1 VGKLSIGDERR
12 MGLKDH
18 NTASCD
24 VLVIG
29 GGGSGLRAAIEAK
42 RRGVDVVVVS
52 KSRVGY
58 GNNTFISKGT
68 FAAAAGW
75 GDSRDNPDVH
85 LKDSVIGGRFIN
97 DQKLLKLVT
106 QGAVSQVEFLQ
117 RCGVKFY
124 EQGGRIGVVHTPGHS
139 YPRHVRGRDRSGRD
153 FIIPLRAYAERI
165 GVRFMDRAFITRL
178 ISSGGR
184 IAGATGIARDGT
196 FSTFSA
202 SSIVLSTGGF
212 AGTYLHNNNAAGIT
226 GDGHALAFEL
236 GVPLKDM
243 EFVQFYP
250 TALGALGSRLF
261 LYEAFIF
268 QAGAVLR
275 NALGDDIIAKYGLND
290 PMAMTRD
297 RLTRAIMQEILEGR
311 GISGG
316 VIVDLSRVPKQEL
329 TALRH
334 LLPAPSTPGEVELI
348 VSPTAHFCMGGISID
363 ENAETSVPGLFAA
376 GEVCAGV
383 HGANRL
389 GGNALSE
396 VFVMGGVAGE
406 RAAQKALESDQAD
419 LPEKEVLG
427 EKERLESLLSVEG
440 VDLGEIRRDLK
451 DVMWRKAGIIREK
464 KGLEGALER
473 NEEIA
478 ASLKE
483 VRVRDYGGLRRYL
496 EFKNMLLLSE
506 MVCRAALLRTESR
519 GAHYRTDYPEE
530 DNGNWLKNIL
540 IRKEGKKMRLTA
552 VTVPTEALAFST

>member
-1 VGKLSIGDERR
+1 MKALDAV
-12 MGLKDH
+12 
-18 NTASCD
+18 SCD

-42 RRGVDVVVVS
+42 ERGVDVVVVS

-58 GNNTFISKGT
+58 GNNTYISKGT

-85 LKDSVIGGRFIN
+85 LRDSVIGGRFIN
-97 DQKLLKLVT
+97 DQELLKLVT
-106 QGAVSQVEFLQ
+106 QGAVSQIEFLQ

-124 EQGGRIGVVHTPGHS
+124 ERAGRIGVVHTPGHS
-139 YPRHVRGRDRSGRD
+139 YPRHVRGRERSGRD
-153 FIIPLRAYAERI
+153 FVIPLRAYAERI
-165 GVRFMDRAFITRL
+165 GVRFMDQAFITRL
-178 ISSGGR
+178 ISSGRR

-212 AGTYLHNNNAAGIT
+212 ARTYLHNNNAAGIT

-243 EFVQFYP
+243 EFIQFYP

-275 NALGDDIIAKYGLND
+275 NAFGDDIIAKYGLND

-311 GISGG
+311 GITGG
-316 VIVDLSRVPKQEL
+316 VIVDLSTVPEEDL
-329 TALRH
+329 TALRY
-334 LLPAPSTPGEVELI
+334 LLPAASTPGEVELI
-348 VSPTAHFCMGGISID
+348 VSPTAHFCMGGISIN

-396 VFVMGGVAGE
+396 VFAMGGVAGE
-406 RAAQKALESDQAD
+406 RAAYKALESDQPN
-419 LPEKEVLG
+419 LPEKEVLA
-427 EKERLESLLSVEG
+427 ERERLESLLSAG
-440 VDLGEIRRDLK
+440 GDDLGKLVRDLK
-451 DVMWRKAGIIREK
+451 DVMWRKAGIIREGE
-464 KGLEGALER
+464 GLEGALER

-478 ASLKE
+478 ACLKQ
-483 VRVRDYGGLRRYL
+483 VRLRDYGELRRYL

-530 DNGNWLKNIL
+530 DNDNWLKNIL

-552 VTVPTEALAFST
+552 VPAPTEPLAFST